1 MQTANMSVTVQASTT
16 EAAPVTTLPSVET
29 STDSRITKPEAEVPS
44 STVEITTQSIIPGE
58 NISEENISDAPEAV
72 PQVNEIEG
80 GKAGSS
86 SSALVGI
93 FIVIIVMVVAVSGG
107 VYYR

>member
-1 MQTANMSVTVQASTT
+1 MSVTVQASTT
-16 EAAPVTTLPSVET
+16 EAASVTTLPSVEK
-29 STDSRITKPEAEVPS
+29 STTEPDTEVTS
-44 STVEITTQSIIPGE
+44 STEEITTQAKIQTE
-58 NISEENISDAPEAV
+58 DISEENISDTPEAV
-72 PQVNEIEG
+72 PQVKEIEG

-93 FIVIIVMVVAVSGG
+93 FIVIIVLVVAVSGG